1 MALKY
6 ETGDTSAPAFIS
18 SSCIAGRRRS
28 GYVSGSQP
36 HSTKCDDDGVLL
48 LALGPDR
55 CEHLGISGGRSILDL
70 GHTALLFNFFFLP
83 PVGVNH
89 RGPVSTRFDFN
100 LEQLT
105 HSSGS
110 ASVLLAT
117 GKNIRHRLRPVV
129 ISFGVLLFAG
139 AMFLAGRLTKVGARP
154 IFHQLTFQRRRV
166 LGARFSP
173 DGQTILYSAE
183 WNGDSSDV
191 YSTRADRPG
200 ARSRGMPG
208 GEVLAVSSAGDVA
221 ILSKITVSLNFAD
234 TGTLALASTP
244 FAHVR
249 ECQRLPGTLS
259 VDSRFS

>member
-1 MALKY
+1 MKPETPVRQHSFRALASLGGVAVV
-6 ETGDTSAPAFIS
+6 TLVG
-18 SSCIAGRRRS
+18 
-28 GYVSGSQP
+28 
-36 HSTKCDDDGVLL
+36 HSLIPLNATTMGFSYLL
-48 LALGPDR
+48 LVLIVASTWGFL
-55 CEHLGISGGRSILDL
+55 EAAVSSILA
-70 GHTALLFNFFFLP
+70 TLLFNFFFLP